1 MEEKRSKAKIISEA
15 VSGLIFIL
23 SVIAYLIIGF
33 VTGGWHPWWIVII
46 CGIVLAGIVEILINM
61 IVDLKQADKADKT
74 EKKD

>member
-23 SVIAYLIIGF
+23 SVVAYLIIGF
-33 VTGGWHPWWIVII
+33 VTGGWHPWWIVIV
-46 CGIVLAGIVEILINM
+46 CGIVFAAIVDILVNM
-61 IVDLKQADKADKT
+61 IADLKQADKA